1 MKKNNKRDTI
11 NLFFSAFLVTAYVVC
26 SFFFSQL
33 ASTVSPTLSGIINV
47 LIYAVFGLIL
57 FYATRVG
64 DGKQILRFSPMT
76 LVFLVLPTFYII
88 LAYLIPAMPFGSAI
102 SENALIMTV
111 ASVAFGYGLPYTFLS
126 GYEMAPE
133 EEQQEDENTVA
144 LLEDKTDSDENT
156 EEKTEEKEDEL
167 TDSENFENTE
177 YFPEEEQEILSQQD
191 KLDAENNAEE
201 AAFYYYGEE
210 KREAENSEDEKASS
224 DSEDE
229 KSEKVD

>member
-11 NLFFSAFLVTAYVVC
+11 NLFFSAFLVTAYVIC

-33 ASTVSPTLSGIINV
+33 ASTMSPNMSGIINV
-47 LIYAVFGLIL
+47 LIYSVFGVIL

-64 DGKQILRFSPMT
+64 EGKQVLRFSPMT

-102 SENALIMTV
+102 AENALIMTV
-111 ASVAFGYGLPYTFLS
+111 AAVAFGYGLPYTFVS
-126 GYEMAPE
+126 GYEIAPE
-133 EEQQEDENTVA
+133 EEQQEEENAVA
-144 LLEDKTDSDENT
+144 LLEDKTASEEST
-156 EEKTEEKEDEL
+156 EETEEAQA
-167 TDSENFENTE
+167 SEEEMADLENTE
-177 YFPEEEQEILSQQD
+177 YFPEEEQEILGEQD
-191 KLDAENNAEE
+191 MLDAENNAEE

-210 KREAENSEDEKASS
+210 SIKAEKEESSEDSEEA
-224 DSEDE
+224 EDE